1 MLYLT
6 PQSYINHTGPRAN
19 SASSS
24 PFRRLSYLLISLRLA
39 MLMSFSIIA
48 SDSLFTSFFT
58 SNSYSFS
65 CVLLLLF
72 FYLLS
77 RERR

>member
-1 MLYLT
+1 
-6 PQSYINHTGPRAN
+6 
-19 SASSS
+19 
-24 PFRRLSYLLISLRLA
+24 